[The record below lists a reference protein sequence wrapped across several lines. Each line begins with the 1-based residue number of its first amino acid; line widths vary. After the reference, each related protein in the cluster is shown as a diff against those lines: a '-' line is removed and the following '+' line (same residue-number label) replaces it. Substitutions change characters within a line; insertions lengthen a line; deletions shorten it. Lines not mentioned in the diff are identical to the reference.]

1 MKDFLA
7 RMWAAY
13 ERYAERRA
21 TYTILNTLS
30 ERQLNDLGYSRK
42 QLIDRLNGIGM

>member
-7 RMWAAY
+7 RTWAAY

-21 TYTILNTLS
+21 TYMILNELS
-30 ERQLNDLGYSRK
+30 DRQLNDLGVSRS
-42 QLIDRLNGIGM
+42 QLRDRIRSLSV

>member
-30 ERQLNDLGYSRK
+30 DRQLNDMGVSRQ
-42 QLIDRLNGIGM
+42 QLRDRLRTLSM